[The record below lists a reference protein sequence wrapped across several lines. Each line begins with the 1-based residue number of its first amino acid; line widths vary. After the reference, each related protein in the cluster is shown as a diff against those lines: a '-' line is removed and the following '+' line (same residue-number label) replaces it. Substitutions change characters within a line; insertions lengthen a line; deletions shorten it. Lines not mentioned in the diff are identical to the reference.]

1 MDSDDFKAQQ
11 QKIQAALVAV
21 NRTVNGIAAE
31 DLTFLR
37 TVNPG
42 VAAELDE
49 QAARL
54 LRISNGLLK
63 SAAGATG
70 RRPPP
75 QLEDADDVDLNWRG
89 VVDVIDALLEKADT
103 TLDEYTGLL
112 KRKDAPTTEGGPDS
126 KKPKQQGPGGA
137 AGSGGAASSGV
148 TERLDWNMRRAN
160 IAKPQELFERKTD
173 NFDKGPWK
181 PLLTSKPHAIVPLAD
196 SLTTFV
202 DENNLT
208 QFKHPY
214 ETEITQLKYPDAV
227 YRKREPIPYLPTEN
241 TSAVWVDTFEGVE
254 AMLAELR
261 EADEIA
267 VDLEHHDYRT
277 YAGLLSLMQIS
288 TRSKDWIV
296 DTLQPWRHRLEVLN
310 EVFAD
315 PTKIK
320 VFHGASSDIVWLQ
333 RDLGLYIVGLFDT
346 YFACDCLDYS
356 KRSLA
361 FLLER
366 FVNFEADKKYQMA
379 DWRIRPLPEEML
391 YYARSDT
398 HYLLYI
404 YDMVRNELAAKSD
417 RANPEKDLTEYV
429 LQKSKEVSLSRH
441 EALLCDP
448 ETGMGSRGW
457 LNNLVK
463 TYTLLSGEQFAVYRA
478 LYQWRDDLARRLDES
493 PGFLMPV
500 RVLSDIARILPPDR
514 KALWSLINNT
524 ARATKSH
531 MDELFTLI
539 QDAQARGA
547 TGPTS
552 VEFLRSDAVG
562 AIVKSNRHLNF
573 SAQATATAVSAIAAL
588 PGLPGPAKDAAP
600 LPDVTELRSTF
611 SQLWGKTP
619 IGGGKR
625 GLDGDESS
633 GGGVPIEAPWFV
645 QAAISGQAS
654 STAAAPP
661 TPAVTAGAGAATKKA
676 LPSED
681 YIEFNSPAPKPA
693 PASQEVD
700 MTAPPPPPPP
710 PADEKTKNDNDK
722 DGEEEEGGEEEAFTL
737 KWGKKGGKAGASALK
752 NSDNTLTEAQRQRK
766 QSKKDRKEARRAAK
780 RGKEAASAAASTGEE
795 GGTTTQTSDS
805 DGGGA
810 PIPKENGDE
819 GEGEDEDEE
828 EEDDDDVEEKNNDF
842 VPFNY
847 DTAGSVLHPKKG
859 AGAGAENNKPPH
871 KGKKVFNPYGSKGD
885 DGPKAARRMHF
896 EKVGKTGTFRK

>member
-1 MDSDDFKAQQ
+1 MNSDDFKAHQ
-11 QKIQAALVAV
+11 QKTNSAIVAV

-37 TVNPG
+37 TVNPD
-42 VAAELDE
+42 VAAELDH

-54 LRISNGLLK
+54 LRLSNTLLQ

-70 RRPPP
+70 KRPPP
-75 QLEDADDVDLNWRG
+75 KLEDADDVDLNWRS
-89 VVDVIDALLEKADT
+89 VVDVIDALLERADT
-103 TLDEYTGLL
+103 VLDEYTGLL
-112 KRKDAPTTEGGPDS
+112 KRKDAPTVEGGPDS
-126 KKPKQQGPGGA
+126 KKAKQVGLGSADSGPA
-137 AGSGGAASSGV
+137 HSR
-148 TERLDWNMRRAN
+148 TERLDWSMRRAN

-181 PLLTSKPHAIVPLAD
+181 PLLTSKPHAIVPLTD

-202 DENNLT
+202 DENKLT

-214 ETEITQLKYPDAV
+214 ETEITQLAYPDAV
-227 YRKREPIPYLPTEN
+227 YHEHGPVPYLPIEK

-261 EADEIA
+261 LADEIA

-277 YAGLLSLMQIS
+277 YTGLLSLMQIS

-310 EVFAD
+310 EVFTD
-315 PTKIK
+315 PNKLK

-346 YFACDCLDYS
+346 YFACDCLEYS

-366 FVNFEADKKYQMA
+366 FANFEADKKYQMA

-404 YDMVRNELAAKSD
+404 YDMVRNELLAKSD
-417 RANPEKDLTEYV
+417 RTNPEKNLIEYV

-448 ETGMGSRGW
+448 ETGMGARGW

-463 TYTLLSGEQFAVYRA
+463 TYTLLNGEQFAVYRA
-478 LYQWRDDLARRLDES
+478 VFHWRDDLARRLDES
-493 PGFLMPV
+493 TGFLMPM

-514 KALWSLINNT
+514 KALWSLINST
-524 ARATKSH
+524 ARATKSLI
-531 MDELFTLI
+531 DELFTLI

-552 VEFLRSDAVG
+552 VEFLRSEVVG
-562 AIVKSNRHLNF
+562 ALVQSNRQLNHHAHAAANNAAHL
-573 SAQATATAVSAIAAL
+573 L
-588 PGLPGPAKDAAP
+588 PPKVNAS

-619 IGGGKR
+619 IDGKE
-625 GLDGDESS
+625 GNGEESS
-633 GGGVPIEAPWFV
+633 GGVPIETPWFV
-645 QAAISGQAS
+645 QAAIGPVPSVAAQPI
-654 STAAAPP
+654 TAA
-661 TPAVTAGAGAATKKA
+661 VAATGKSTKRA
-676 LPSED
+676 VPSED
-681 YIEFNSPAPKPA
+681 YIDFNSPSSREVEITTPATVAPTPA
-693 PASQEVD
+693 PA
-700 MTAPPPPPPP
+700 P
-710 PADEKTKNDNDK
+710 PADEGRNE
-722 DGEEEEGGEEEAFTL
+722 DGDEAFTL
-737 KWGKKGGKAGASALK
+737 KWGKKSSTVSAAVPQT
-752 NSDNTLTEAQRQRK
+752 SDNVLAD
-766 QSKKDRKEARRAAK
+766 KKLQQKLGKKERKEARRTAARNK
-780 RGKEAASAAASTGEE
+780 LAGADSTTSSTGGEE
-795 GGTTTQTSDS
+795 GDAATQTSDS
-805 DGGGA
+805 DSGGV
-810 PIPKENGDE
+810 PITSEKDADGGDD
-819 GEGEDEDEE
+819 G
-828 EEDDDDVEEKNNDF
+828 EEKGQTEGDF

-847 DTAGSVLHPKKG
+847 DTARSMLHPKKIPG
-859 AGAGAENNKPPH
+859 ASTDDTRAPQ

-896 EKVGKTGTFRK
+896 EKVGKTGTFKK